1 MSPRIAAI
9 VPSRNRRSKTLRF
22 LKGLSQQT
30 SVEVGIILVDANSS
44 DGTPDAVFQEF
55 PLISILH
62 VDDDSYWTASTNRGV
77 VKALEEGYDYILTIN
92 DDGVINSNYLETLIR
107 MIQKHQLMI
116 LGSRHDYLDDPS
128 LVASI
133 GIGLDWNRHLVR
145 ILYADCPVQCLPA
158 EVRNADILDVDT
170 VTGNGTL
177 FHRSVFDQVGL
188 FDEKHMPHYYA
199 DSELVLRAKRR
210 GMRVCVTPQAI
221 IWEDTP
227 TPSEQV
233 LARQEES
240 DRSLWEDFI
249 YTFFH
254 KKSGEMIS
262 AKLHFVL
269 RHCPPQYKIQAIL
282 RRTIGAMGGWWVRR
296 LRRQMQ
302 RVLSPSLNNAN

>member
-30 SVEVGIILVDANSS
+30 YAKVGIILVDANSS
-44 DGTPDAVFQEF
+44 DGTPEAVCQDF
-55 PLISILH
+55 PHISILH
-62 VDDDSYWTASTNRGV
+62 VDDNSYWTASTNRGV
-77 VKALEEGYDYILTIN
+77 EKALEEGYDYILTIN
-92 DDGVINSNYLETLIR
+92 DDGVINSNYIETLIGI
-107 MIQKHQLMI
+107 IQKHQLMI
-116 LGSRHDYLDDPS
+116 LGSRHDYLNDPN
-128 LVASI
+128 LVACI

-145 ILYADCPVQCLPA
+145 ILYSNCPIQHLPPEIGNA
-158 EVRNADILDVDT
+158 EILDVET

-199 DSELVLRAKRR
+199 DSELVLRAKSR

-227 TPSEQV
+227 TPSEQA
-233 LARQEES
+233 LARQRGAE
-240 DRSLWEDFI
+240 RSLWEDFI

-282 RRTIGAMGGWWVRR
+282 RRTIGAVSGWWVRR
-296 LRRQMQ
+296 LGRQMQ
-302 RVLSPSLNNAN
+302 KVLSPSLSNAN